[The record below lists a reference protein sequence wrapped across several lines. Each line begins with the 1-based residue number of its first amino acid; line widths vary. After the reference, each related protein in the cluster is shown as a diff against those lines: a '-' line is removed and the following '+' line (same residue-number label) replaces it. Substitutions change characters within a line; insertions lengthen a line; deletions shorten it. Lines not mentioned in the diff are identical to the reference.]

1 MRALTQRLSGRQ
13 CEPGV
18 PVEVRWLSVGVDAGR
33 MPDTPMNDAGAGG
46 TPGDGAG
53 AEPVR
58 GGRGVGGFAPA
69 ARVAAGAWQQWS
81 VAQPT
86 SSRASGLP
94 GLWGTPASM
103 GGNTFASRFRMT
115 PQQLALQQF
124 ASTPAQP
131 ILQPIATPPAAAD
144 FVRDQMGTEFEV
156 AAAALAAGK
165 HVQAAS
171 LAKAAHNSR
180 RVEGAR
186 DLNRC
191 YTNQA
196 VTMRITAMS
205 AMVSAVMIVN
215 AGALTSQNRD
225 RALRKLADVQA
236 DAHEALT
243 GTLSTTGEPW
253 ILAGQDAHADAGLI
267 LRGNL
272 QELDTIAQQLAAA
285 VRGIP
290 VTNRALSFD

>member
-1 MRALTQRLSGRQ
+1 MEDEEDGSDPDDGTNDAELENVEFAKAHFRTSTGFKSQVPVKFCLASCVSTTATKMTEAMRSADDGMGGKEPAVISIEFGNSQIYEIPATMLSG
-13 CEPGV
+13 V
-18 PVEVRWLSVGVDAGR
+18 AGKLR
-33 MPDTPMNDAGAGG
+33 GNMTTAQG
-46 TPGDGAG
+46 TLL
-53 AEPVR
+53 
-58 GGRGVGGFAPA
+58 A
-69 ARVAAGAWQQWS
+69 AKR
-81 VAQPT
+81 
-86 SSRASGLP
+86 LH
-94 GLWGTPASM
+94 
-103 GGNTFASRFRMT
+103 
-115 PQQLALQQF
+115 
-124 ASTPAQP
+124 
-131 ILQPIATPPAAAD
+131 D

-165 HVQAAS
+165 HAQAAS

-196 VTMRITAMS
+196 VTMCITAMS